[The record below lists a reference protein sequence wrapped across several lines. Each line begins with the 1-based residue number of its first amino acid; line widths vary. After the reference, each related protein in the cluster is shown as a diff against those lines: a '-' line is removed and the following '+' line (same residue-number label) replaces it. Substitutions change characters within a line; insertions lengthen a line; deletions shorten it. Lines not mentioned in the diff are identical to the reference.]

1 MISHRIYTVI
11 ASAAAGAALLGG
23 ATALSPTAQ
32 ATTVTTGELYTVIAY
47 SPITGYTGWAN
58 DATTL
63 EEATHIAL
71 GHCQP
76 YGDGCQVTSWAR
88 NGCAALALGS
98 GGRWGGA
105 WAPNAND
112 ARAAALAKVTSG
124 RVVEL
129 QCTG

>member
-1 MISHRIYTVI
+1 MIRHRIHTLI
-11 ASAAAGAALLGG
+11 ASAGAGAALLSG
-23 ATALSPTAQ
+23 AIVLSPAAQ
-32 ATTVTTGELYTVIAY
+32 AAQADYYTVIAY

-71 GHCQP
+71 GNCQQH
-76 YGDGCQVTSWAR
+76 GDGCQVTSWAR

-98 GGRWGGA
+98 GRWGGG
-105 WAPNAND
+105 WAVNPND
-112 ARAAALAKVTSG
+112 AQADALAKVNSG

-129 QCTG
+129 HCA